1 MEASTGVPADTLITL
16 NEQLLRLPSG
26 FHTNSKLDRQIER
39 RKELVKSGQ
48 IDWAAAESLA
58 FASLLL
64 QGHPIRLTG
73 QDTERGTF
81 SQRHLT
87 FHDTE
92 TGGMWTPMQHL
103 VGATATFELH
113 NSPLSEAGALGFE
126 YGYGAAAPD
135 SLVLWEAQFGDFVNS
150 AQVIVDQFIASGQAK
165 WGQQTRLT
173 LLLPHGYEGAGPEH
187 SSARLER
194 FLQLS
199 ANGSI
204 RVVVP
209 STAAQYF
216 HLLRQQAM
224 APKPR
229 PLVVMTPKWLLRV
242 RESTSSLDDLVK
254 GRFQRVIDDPT
265 TGRRRKEITTL
276 LLTGGKVYW
285 ELVMHPLRKE
295 ARNLAIARIELLDP
309 FPIDEVM
316 QLIKSY
322 PSLQQIFW
330 VQEEPMNMGAWY
342 HLARRIGKRRPY
354 DIRWDYIGRPRR
366 ASPSEGFSGAHQIEQ
381 ERILTT
387 ALRSAEQVP
396 ERSGSIVL
404 SPPSSEA

>member
-1 MEASTGVPADTLITL
+1 
-16 NEQLLRLPSG
+16 
-26 FHTNSKLDRQIER
+26 
-39 RKELVKSGQ
+39 
-48 IDWAAAESLA
+48 
-58 FASLLL
+58 
-64 QGHPIRLTG
+64 
-73 QDTERGTF
+73 
-81 SQRHLT
+81 
-87 FHDTE
+87 
-92 TGGMWTPMQHL
+92 MQHL
-103 VGATATFELH
+103 VGASATFELH
-113 NSPLSEAGALGFE
+113 NSPLSEAAALGFE
-126 YGYGAAAPD
+126 YGYSASSPD
-135 SLVLWEAQFGDFVNS
+135 TLVLWEAQFGDFVNS

-165 WGQQTRLT
+165 WGQQSRLT

-204 RVVVP
+204 RVAVP
-209 STAAQYF
+209 SSAAQYF

-242 RESTSSLDDLVK
+242 HESTSSLDELVK
-254 GRFQRVIDDPT
+254 GQFQRVIDDPGT
-265 TGRRRKEITTL
+265 ARRRKEITSL
-276 LLTGGKVYW
+276 LLCSGKIYW
-285 ELVMHPLRKE
+285 ELAMHPLRKE
-295 ARNLAIARIELLDP
+295 EQALAIARIELLDP

-322 PSLQQIFW
+322 PNLKQIFW

-387 ALRSAEQVP
+387 ALRSAENCPDEPASV
-396 ERSGSIVL
+396 VV